1 MIARGNNHRYL
12 SLGVAMVDCVDEA
25 VGTKGIA
32 KLWCELGTA
41 LGCVSFG
48 QIDDRE
54 IGEIH

>member
-1 MIARGNNHRYL
+1 MDGKRHMMANLRFCKA
-12 SLGVAMVDCVDEA
+12 VVDGVDEA
-25 VGTKGIA
+25 VCAKGIA

>member
-1 MIARGNNHRYL
+1 MANLRFCKA
-12 SLGVAMVDCVDEA
+12 VVDGVDEA
-25 VGTKGIA
+25 VCAKGIA